1 MENGNQPATKQ
12 DLRELETALRA
23 EIQGFRQEM
32 QELRQEM
39 QGHVSE
45 TVQNVETNLL
55 KAFYHFAET
64 HHQHHGQLD
73 RDSTFLRA
81 RMQTLE
87 ARILEIEKRLNMP
100 PAG

>member
-1 MENGNQPATKQ
+1 ME
-12 DLRELETALRA
+12 
-23 EIQGFRQEM
+23 GFRQGMEDLRR
-32 QELRQEM
+32 ELLE
-39 QGHVSE
+39 HVSE

-73 RDSTFLRA
+73 RDNSSIRA